1 MRLNIDCEIGEMPI
15 GLEDLLNRVM
25 AACLKVEGVPEN
37 CAANMLITDDA
48 TIHEINRE
56 QRGVDRATDVLSFPS
71 IQYPA
76 GTTARDNIRLLR
88 REYDPDAGGLYL
100 GDIVISLEHARAQAL
115 EFGHSAE
122 REIGYLTAHSLF
134 HLMGY
139 DHMTDG
145 DKAVMRARDEAAM
158 ALVDLK
164 RA

>member
-76 GTTARDNIRLLR
+76 GTTARDRHTTAQAGIRPGCGRIIFR
-88 REYDPDAGGLYL
+88 RHSDFTG
-100 GDIVISLEHARAQAL
+100 ARARAGARVWAQCGAGDRVFNRAL
-115 EFGHSAE
+115 ALSP
-122 REIGYLTAHSLF
+122 
-134 HLMGY
+134 
-139 DHMTDG
+139 DG
-145 DKAVMRARDEAAM
+145 LRSHG
-158 ALVDLK
+158 
-164 RA
+164 